1 MATDA
6 LLLKFKDADTL
17 NSVTRS
23 TVKQMAHLMGF
34 NESQVIQLALA
45 KLRAEVIPAYLPDD
59 GPVSQKVIRHLRNTE
74 NQDNYKPTGS
84 LFPGV

>member
-23 TVKQMAHLMGF
+23 TVKQMARVMGF

-59 GPVSQKVIRHLRNTE
+59 GPVSQTMIRHLHKTE
-74 NQDNYKPTGS
+74 SQDNYKPTRT